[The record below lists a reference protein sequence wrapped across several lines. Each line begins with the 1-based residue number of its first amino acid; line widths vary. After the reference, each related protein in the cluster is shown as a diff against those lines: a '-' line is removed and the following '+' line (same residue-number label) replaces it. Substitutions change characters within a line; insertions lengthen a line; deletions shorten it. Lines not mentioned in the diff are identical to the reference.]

1 MDNPSKGNIMAT
13 NPGVDLHR
21 TALALVQ
28 ANKAQD
34 TDAVIAVLAMVKA
47 HHVGTFLAALADM
60 VHYAHACDPA
70 DGWEDFTERYSA
82 ALDVADAISDQ

>member
-1 MDNPSKGNIMAT
+1 MAT
-13 NPGVDLHR
+13 NTGVDLHR

-28 ANKAQD
+28 ANKTQD
-34 TDAVIAVLAMVKA
+34 TEGVIAVLAMVKESEIG
-47 HHVGTFLAALADM
+47 VFLAALADM

-82 ALDVADAISDQ
+82 ALDVADSNL